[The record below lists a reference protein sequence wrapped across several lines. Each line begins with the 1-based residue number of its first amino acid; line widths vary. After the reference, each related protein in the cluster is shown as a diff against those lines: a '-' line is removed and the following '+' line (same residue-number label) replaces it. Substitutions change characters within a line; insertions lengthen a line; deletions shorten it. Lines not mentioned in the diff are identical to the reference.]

1 MKRNVTYLFFLALIV
16 SCQDSGNITFE
27 ALTLAHTKCEEC
39 PEVSIEVPN
48 ALGNNK
54 LAKSINRAL
63 QEEVISKLTFDDEI
77 NAETIQ
83 EAIESFTNGY
93 FELKKIYPDETIGWQ
108 AKINGMVTYEDNELL
123 TIELQSY
130 LFTGGAHGYGSTNF
144 LNFSKKRGK
153 EMDDWELFKDK
164 EGFEQYAETQ
174 FRLQHNIPVNK
185 PINSTGFMFEKDHF
199 YLPENIG
206 FTEKG
211 IKLLYN
217 QYEVASYADG
227 PIELTLPY
235 KDIRKFLSG
244 NIKT

>member
-1 MKRNVTYLFFLALIV
+1 MKRIVTYLFFLALIV

-27 ALTLAHTKCEEC
+27 VLTLANIKCKEC
-39 PEVSIEVPN
+39 PEVTIEVPKT
-48 ALGNNK
+48 LGNNK
-54 LAKSINRAL
+54 LAKTINLTL
-63 QEEVISKLTFDDEI
+63 QEKVISKLTFDDEI

-83 EAIESFTNGY
+83 EAIESFTEGY
-93 FELKKIYPDETIGWQ
+93 FELKKIYPDETIGWK
-108 AKINGMVTYEDNELL
+108 AKINGMVTYEDNKLI

-130 LFTGGAHGYGSTNF
+130 LFTGGAHGYGSTDY
-144 LNFSKKRGK
+144 LNFNKKRGK
-153 EMDDWELFKDK
+153 EMEDWELFEDK

-174 FRLQHNIPVNK
+174 FRLQQNIPVNN
-185 PINSTGFMFEKDHF
+185 PINSTGFMFEKNHF

-211 IKLLYN
+211 LKLLYN
-217 QYEVASYADG
+217 QYEVASFADG

-235 KDIRKFLSG
+235 KDIQKFLSG

>member
-1 MKRNVTYLFFLALIV
+1 MKRNVTYLFILALIV

-27 ALTLAHTKCEEC
+27 ALTLANTKCEEC
-39 PEVSIEVPN
+39 PKVTIEVPN